1 MLILILPRLFKQFSK
16 QVQASTPGIANATH
30 NFLPKTSRVK
40 QSLFVEAMFP
50 TSIFVVEADLHDK
63 PATHSNSNNNKG
75 TISVTD
81 TITDTKGNQNNK
93 VSVKTA
99 SSRRFLFNPIPKPEP
114 VHEPPTSETVD
125 DPVGPK
131 PEPIP
136 RPPTPDPCPPPA
148 PISWK
153 VLWASLSAPTNPSV

>member
-1 MLILILPRLFKQFSK
+1 MFS
-16 QVQASTPGIANATH
+16 
-30 NFLPKTSRVK
+30 
-40 QSLFVEAMFP
+40 
-50 TSIFVVEADLHDK
+50 TSIFVVEVDLHDK
-63 PATHSNSNNNKG
+63 PATHSSSSSSSRSNSNSNNNKG
-75 TISVTD
+75 TISVTNA
-81 TITDTKGNQNNK
+81 ITDTKGNQNNK

-114 VHEPPTSETVD
+114 VHEPPNSETID
-125 DPVGPK
+125 DPLGPK

-136 RPPTPDPCPPPA
+136 CPPTPDPCPPPA